1 MEKIMPQLAH
11 TIAEACVLAKIGRTT
26 LYAAIKSGDLKAR
39 KFRRR
44 TVILHEELVNFL
56 QSLPEVGGEADVV
69 AAEADET

>member
-1 MEKIMPQLAH
+1 MPQLAH

-56 QSLPEVGGEADVV
+56 QSLAEVGGEADVV
-69 AAEADET
+69 TAEADET